1 MQILGAALDTALDAG
16 SFKKAS
22 ALAREMLALDPI
34 NTGVR
39 ERLVESH
46 LAHARKQ
53 TAKGRCDLARKEIE
67 QAREWAR
74 SADARDQLEL
84 TSGLIALLD
93 DGATGGPILRGLI
106 GRLGGGVAA
115 LVALALAGDALKLP
129 PQELMKKIGP
139 RPPCTPTRDDL
150 LAALARLRTH
160 ADKGGKLS
168 RDLGAYLS
176 KALTNAP
183 WASLSRGETETA
195 CDTLRRCQLHQVR
208 LRAARAALK
217 RWPGE
222 PVLELHAFEAKYPN
236 GYNGRSDND
245 LFRLETALERAREQ
259 GDTRT
264 VMRIKDI
271 LAERA
276 PFGIGPAFLAPPAAG
291 PDPFEPSGGD
301 AVAMLVEALGLDRAL
316 DMLGLPASMKRE
328 IKDMERRLG
337 TEAVMET
344 LTSMFDLLGGIAA
357 GDIKPP
363 APQPPPRRSNGPK
376 GGKQGRRGADNTDRD
391 DPSSDQLDLF

>member
-1 MQILGAALDTALDAG
+1 
-16 SFKKAS
+16 
-22 ALAREMLALDPI
+22 
-34 NTGVR
+34 
-39 ERLVESH
+39 
-46 LAHARKQ
+46 
-53 TAKGRCDLARKEIE
+53 
-67 QAREWAR
+67 
-74 SADARDQLEL
+74 
-84 TSGLIALLD
+84 
-93 DGATGGPILRGLI
+93 
-106 GRLGGGVAA
+106 
-115 LVALALAGDALKLP
+115 
-129 PQELMKKIGP
+129 
-139 RPPCTPTRDDL
+139 
-150 LAALARLRTH
+150 
-160 ADKGGKLS
+160 
-168 RDLGAYLS
+168 
-176 KALTNAP
+176 
-183 WASLSRGETETA
+183 
-195 CDTLRRCQLHQVR
+195 
-208 LRAARAALK
+208 LK

-337 TEAVMET
+337 TEAVMEI